1 MAAMAE
7 ATQPATG
14 ERELAARL
22 HKVNLDLLPVLHE
35 LLRTKS
41 VTRTAQSFNMTQP
54 AVSRAL
60 RQLRGAL
67 DDQLLVPSGRAAR
80 LTDLPRVINGDGDPG
95 LEVLRHAHYFQ
106 RVITTRVPSPTRDA
120 LSNSFTRRLAPP
132 SPRPRPFPEV

>member
-1 MAAMAE
+1 MATMVE
-7 ATQPATG
+7 AAQPATG

-22 HKVNLDLLPVLHE
+22 RKVNLDLLPVLHE

-67 DDQLLVPSGRAAR
+67 DDQILVSSGRSAR
-80 LTDLPRVINGDGDPG
+80 LTDRAETLAGPLPARW
-95 LEVLRHAHYFQ
+95 ASS
-106 RVITTRVPSPTRDA
+106 TCC
-120 LSNSFTRRLAPP
+120 
-132 SPRPRPFPEV
+132 